1 MSNMNLQH
9 LVSEPVMESFYD
21 MRNAQDPKDRLHY
34 FDKVLEGS
42 AETNAVLLQK
52 LYTDIISRSNIDF
65 GTIPDSQGA
74 LIKYKEYKLMS
85 QSMSHLNELY
95 EGNLSEEVVMMNKIH
110 DMIITCRKD
119 YELGY
124 KFDIEIIK
132 IAYCTA
138 VMTLFELINICIL
151 EYTRKLRSD
160 KGISFDF
167 GKVKKKDMLFIRGA
181 KSLIHAYEGGQWNAL
196 MVEIRKHPMQY
207 SASVATE
214 AIIPDMVF
222 DKASDIADTLLSGS
236 GVIKQG
242 LGPRPSNKVIVNTLA
257 KNAKPLI
264 KSGVSKLNAIPLPF
278 KIIGIAIAI
287 LMAIRTLIL
296 VFFNSAAKLK
306 DWVRIQKEFVEAD
319 IRQEMEEG
327 KVSNNVIEKHKR
339 LADRLEGIANFI
351 EIRIFKTDIAAKK
364 DMMES
369 NRDNYNKSDFTNP
382 SFGFGGSIEF

>member
-1 MSNMNLQH
+1 MSNMNLQNF
-9 LVSEPVMESFYD
+9 VSEPVMESFYD

-42 AETNAVLLQK
+42 VETNAVLLQK

-65 GTIPDSQGA
+65 GSIPDSQGA
-74 LIKYKEYKLMS
+74 LTRYKEYKLMT
-85 QSMSHLNELY
+85 QSMNNLNELY
-95 EGNLSEEVVMMNKIH
+95 EGSVSEEITMMNKIH

-151 EYTRKLRSD
+151 DYTKKLRSD

-167 GKVKKKDMLFIRGA
+167 GGKVKKKDMLFIRGA
-181 KSLIHAYEGGQWNAL
+181 KSLIHSYESGQWNTL
-196 MVEIRKHPMQY
+196 MTEIKKAPTKF
-207 SASVATE
+207 SSTVATE
-214 AIIPDMVF
+214 AFAPNHAFNMAA
-222 DKASDIADTLLSGS
+222 KAANVAA
-236 GVIKQG
+236 GVAMDLAKSKAGVAIGRAALATGKAG
-242 LGPRPSNKVIVNTLA
+242 MAAWNVASLPIKVI
-257 KNAKPLI
+257 
-264 KSGVSKLNAIPLPF
+264 GV
-278 KIIGIAIAI
+278 GVVI
-287 LMAIRTLIL
+287 LMTIRTLVM

-306 DWVRIQKEFVEAD
+306 DWVRVQKEFVDAD
-319 IRQEMEEG
+319 IRTEMEEG
-327 KVSNNVIEKHKR
+327 KVSNNVIEKHKK
-339 LADRLEGIANFI
+339 LADRLESIADFI

-382 SFGFGGSIEF
+382 NFGFGGAIEF

>member
-1 MSNMNLQH
+1 MSNMNLQN

-34 FDKVLEGS
+34 FDVVLEGS

-151 EYTRKLRSD
+151 DYTKKLRSD

-167 GKVKKKDMLFIRGA
+167 GKVKKKDLLFIRGA
-181 KSLIHAYEGGQWNAL
+181 KSLLHAYEGGQWNAL
-196 MVEIRKHPMQY
+196 MTEIRKTPMKY
-207 SASVATE
+207 SSSIASEAFAPDELFNMAAKGANAT
-214 AIIPDMVF
+214 V
-222 DKASDIADTLLSGS
+222 KA
-236 GVIKQG
+236 
-242 LGPRPSNKVIVNTLA
+242 
-257 KNAKPLI
+257 AKPVLGKVA
-264 KSGVSKLNAIPLPF
+264 KSKAVTTAVKAATVAGGVASKTWGFLSLPF
-278 KIIGIAIAI
+278 KVAVFAIAV
-287 LMAIRTLIL
+287 LMAIRTLIT

-306 DWVRIQKEFVEAD
+306 DWLHVQKEFVEANV
-319 IRQEMEEG
+319 RQEIEEG

-339 LADRLEGIANFI
+339 LADKLEGIANFI
-351 EIRIFKTDIAAKK
+351 EIRIFKTDIAANK
-364 DMMES
+364 DMVES

>member
-1 MSNMNLQH
+1 MSNMNLQN

-34 FDKVLEGS
+34 FDVVLEGS
-42 AETNAVLLQK
+42 AETNAILLQK

-95 EGNLSEEVVMMNKIH
+95 EGTSSEELTMMNKIH

-151 EYTRKLRSD
+151 DYTKKLRSD

-181 KSLIHAYEGGQWNAL
+181 KSLLNAYEHGQWNAL
-196 MVEIRKHPMQY
+196 MTEIRKTPMKY
-207 SASVATE
+207 SSSVATE
-214 AIIPDMVF
+214 AYTPDELF
-222 DKASDIADTLLSGS
+222 DMAAKSINAVATAAKPVLTKI
-236 GVIKQG
+236 
-242 LGPRPSNKVIVNTLA
+242 A
-257 KNAKPLI
+257 KNKAVTATVKAATMAGGI
-264 KSGVSKLNAIPLPF
+264 ASKTWGFLSLPIAAIAV
-278 KIIGIAIAI
+278 AIAI
-287 LMAIRTLIL
+287 LMAIRTLIT
-296 VFFNSAAKLK
+296 VFFNSAAKMK
-306 DWVRIQKEFVEAD
+306 DWLHVQKEFVEAN
-319 IRQEMEEG
+319 IRQEIEEG

-339 LADRLEGIANFI
+339 LADKLEGIANFI
-351 EIRIFKTDIAAKK
+351 EIRIFKTDVAAKK
-364 DMMES
+364 DIMES
-369 NRDNYNKSDFTNP
+369 NKDNYNKSDFTNP
-382 SFGFGGSIEF
+382 KFGFGGAIEF

>member
-1 MSNMNLQH
+1 MSVMNLQN

-34 FDKVLEGS
+34 FDVVLEGS

-95 EGNLSEEVVMMNKIH
+95 EGTSSEELTMMNKIH

-151 EYTRKLRSD
+151 DYTKKLRSD
-160 KGISFDF
+160 NGISFDF
-167 GKVKKKDMLFIRGA
+167 NKVKKKDMLFIRGA
-181 KSLIHAYEGGQWNAL
+181 KSLLNAYENGQWNTL
-196 MVEIRKHPMQY
+196 MTEIRKTPMKY
-207 SASVATE
+207 SSSIASEAFAPDALFDMAAKGVNAAKPVLGKIAKSKAVAT
-214 AIIPDMVF
+214 AV
-222 DKASDIADTLLSGS
+222 KATTMASTVASKTWGFLSLP
-236 GVIKQG
+236 IK
-242 LGPRPSNKVIVNTLA
+242 IVT
-257 KNAKPLI
+257 
-264 KSGVSKLNAIPLPF
+264 V
-278 KIIGIAIAI
+278 AIAI
-287 LMAIRTLIL
+287 LMAIRTLIA
-296 VFFNSAAKLK
+296 VFFNSAAKMK
-306 DWVRIQKEFVEAD
+306 DWLHIQKEFVEANV
-319 IRQEMEEG
+319 RQEMEEG
-327 KVSNNVIEKHKR
+327 KVSNNVIEKHKK
-339 LADRLEGIANFI
+339 LADKLEAIANFI

-364 DMMES
+364 DIMES
-369 NRDNYNKSDFTNP
+369 NKDNYNKSDFTNP
-382 SFGFGGSIEF
+382 KFGFGGSIEF

>member
-1 MSNMNLQH
+1 MSNMNLQN

-34 FDKVLEGS
+34 FDVVLEGS

-95 EGNLSEEVVMMNKIH
+95 DGNLSEEVVMMNKIH

-151 EYTRKLRSD
+151 DYTKKLRSD

-167 GKVKKKDMLFIRGA
+167 GKVKKKDLLFIRGA
-181 KSLIHAYEGGQWNAL
+181 KSLLHAYEGGQWNAL
-196 MVEIRKHPMQY
+196 MTEIRKTPMKY
-207 SASVATE
+207 SSSIASEAFAPDELFNMAAKGANAT
-214 AIIPDMVF
+214 V
-222 DKASDIADTLLSGS
+222 KA
-236 GVIKQG
+236 
-242 LGPRPSNKVIVNTLA
+242 
-257 KNAKPLI
+257 AKPVLGKVA
-264 KSGVSKLNAIPLPF
+264 KSKAVTTAVKAATVAGGVASKTWGFLSLPF
-278 KIIGIAIAI
+278 KVAVFAIAV
-287 LMAIRTLIL
+287 LMAIRTLIT

-306 DWVRIQKEFVEAD
+306 DWLHVQKEFVEANV
-319 IRQEMEEG
+319 RQEIEEG

-339 LADRLEGIANFI
+339 LADKLEGIANFI
-351 EIRIFKTDIAAKK
+351 EIRIFKTDIAANK
-364 DMMES
+364 DMVES